1 MNDDDLTGWLEFIR
15 PSYRNLIRDPGD
27 AEMDEPGDF
36 EDYDPEDGS
45 IINNRISSDRSE
57 L

>member
-1 MNDDDLTGWLEFIR
+1 MND
-15 PSYRNLIRDPGD
+15 LIRNPWDDYPDPGD